1 MKVPETLLRE
11 LISSI
16 IDEEIRK
23 VKGGYNV
30 YPKKPQKGRK
40 TRRAL
45 SKKPLSYSTA
55 LRQLRAVERS
65 KSLKEQKNSLK
76 LLDLLIAEEE

>member
-1 MKVPETLLRE
+1 MKVSETLLRE
-11 LISSI
+11 LIRSI

-23 VKGGYNV
+23 VKGGYKV

-40 TRRAL
+40 TRKAL
-45 SKKPLSYSTA
+45 SKKPMSYKKA

-65 KSLKEQKNSLK
+65 KSLKGE
-76 LLDLLIAEEE
+76 